1 MYRTRVNAK
10 ALFRV
15 FQREGLSQNAAAR
28 KAGLS
33 TATMSKVMSGKPISQ
48 STAKQIIEAF
58 GVDPDEIL
66 EIIEE

>member
-1 MYRTRVNAK
+1 MLRTRVNAK

-33 TATMSKVMSGKPISQ
+33 TATMSKVMRGKPIAQ
-48 STAKQIIEAF
+48 TTAKQITEAF
-58 GVDPDEIL
+58 AVDPDEIL